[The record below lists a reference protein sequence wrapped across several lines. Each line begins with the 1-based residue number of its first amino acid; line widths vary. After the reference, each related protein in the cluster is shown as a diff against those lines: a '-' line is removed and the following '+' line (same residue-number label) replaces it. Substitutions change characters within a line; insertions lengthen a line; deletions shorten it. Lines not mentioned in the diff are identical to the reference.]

1 MYGLLWRAL
10 PGPTWLRIIILLIL
24 AAAVV
29 WVLFEYVFP
38 VIEPYM
44 PFQQTEIEVTEQ

>member
-1 MYGLLWRAL
+1 MYGLIWRAL
-10 PGPTWLRIIILLIL
+10 PGPTWLRFIL
-24 AAAVV
+24 ALLLFLAVV

-44 PFQQTEIEVTEQ
+44 PFQQGEVDVS